1 MPRAATIDP
10 DVDDEVT
17 ATGGRVRRALVL
29 GLLAVTLAIGGAAG
43 YQLYQEKVERTP
55 EAFCRQL
62 PVVRDLDRSLGNL
75 DAVGVRQDLT
85 QLEQLQASSPAEV
98 EPSVAVLVETTRS
111 LLGPLDQANDDGGK
125 AVQEAWRA
133 RAADAGRIAEAG
145 RTVQAYAKTTC
156 GIDLNDP
163 AG

>member
-1 MPRAATIDP
+1 MPRAATIDD
-10 DVDDEVT
+10 DVDED
-17 ATGGRVRRALVL
+17 APSGGRLRRAFVL
-29 GLLAVTLAIGGAAG
+29 GLLAVTLAIGGVAG
-43 YQLYQEKVERTP
+43 YQLYQDKVERTP

-62 PVVRDLDRSLGNL
+62 PVVRDLDRALGNL

-98 EPSVAVLVETTRS
+98 EPAVGVLVETTRG

-133 RAADAGRIAEAG
+133 RAGDAGRIAEAG

-156 GIDLNDP
+156 GIDLSDP

>member
-1 MPRAATIDP
+1 MPRTATIDD
-10 DVDDEVT
+10 DVDDEV
-17 ATGGRVRRALVL
+17 ATSGGRVRRALVL
-29 GLLAVTLAIGGAAG
+29 GLLAVTLAIGGVAG

-62 PVVRDLDRSLGNL
+62 PVVRNLDRSLGNL
-75 DAVGVRQDLT
+75 DAVGVRQDLA

>member
-1 MPRAATIDP
+1 VPRTATIDD
-10 DVDDEVT
+10 DVDDEVA

-29 GLLAVTLAIGGAAG
+29 GLLAVTLAIGGVSG

-62 PVVRDLDRSLGNL
+62 PVVRNLDRSLGNL
-75 DAVGVRQDLT
+75 DAVGVRQDLA

-133 RAADAGRIAEAG
+133 RAADAVRIAEAG
-145 RTVQAYAKTTC
+145 RAVQAYAKTTC
-156 GIDLNDP
+156 GIDLGDP